1 MNQKDFT
8 DPFVDFFTIFSNMIL
23 IVARQEVSNFDNS
36 VVVHELEL
44 RLARVG
50 RPKTSLSPP
59 AIVLLAVPKRLL
71 SDFRCGVPLF
81 IVILVIY
88 KHKNR

>member
-23 IVARQEVSNFDNS
+23 IVARPEVSNFDNS

-50 RPKTSLSPP
+50 RPKTS
-59 AIVLLAVPKRLL
+59 
-71 SDFRCGVPLF
+71 
-81 IVILVIY
+81 
-88 KHKNR
+88 